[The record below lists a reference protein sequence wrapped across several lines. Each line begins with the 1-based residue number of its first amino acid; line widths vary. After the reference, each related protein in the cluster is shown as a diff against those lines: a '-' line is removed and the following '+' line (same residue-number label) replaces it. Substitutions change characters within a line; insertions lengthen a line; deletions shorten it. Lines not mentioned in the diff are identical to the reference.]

1 MALNR
6 GELIVQQT
14 YPEDEKSWYVHE
26 VNLLDMGRFRTEKE
40 AREHMAFLVETDYAN
55 RGYN

>member
-14 YPEDEKSWYVHE
+14 YPEDEFSWYVHRVE
-26 VNLLDMGRFRTEKE
+26 LIDMGRFRTEKE
-40 AREHMAFLVETDYAN
+40 AKEHRAFLVERNDPYL
-55 RGYN
+55 Y